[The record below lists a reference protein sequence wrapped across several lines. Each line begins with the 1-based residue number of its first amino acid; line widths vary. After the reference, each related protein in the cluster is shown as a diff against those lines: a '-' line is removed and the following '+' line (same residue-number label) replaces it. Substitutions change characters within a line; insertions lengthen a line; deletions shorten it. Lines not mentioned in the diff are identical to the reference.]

1 MTIQEITTRK
11 EDQTF
16 DCKSIQI
23 DPKALAVPIVAFA
36 NADGGVIAIGV
47 SDKTRK
53 IEGIDQHTEKLNE
66 LLRVPFDF
74 CNPSV
79 PVTCSYLPCTDKDGN
94 ENRILLMEIP
104 ASSSLHTN
112 QADEAFMRVG
122 DKSRKLT
129 FDERVQ
135 LMYDKGERYYE
146 DTAVY
151 GATIDDIDMD
161 AVADYAKLVGY
172 GKSPLQYLQENNGFV
187 RTNKKGEEEVSTAC
201 ILLFGKY
208 PQKFFPRARTRFIRY
223 EGVDE
228 KVGAEMNVIKDV
240 TFEGTILNQI
250 KKTIEFIETQVR
262 EHTFLGQHAQ
272 FVTKRDYPE
281 FVIQEMTVNACCH
294 RAYNI
299 KGTEIQIKMFDD
311 RLVFESPGK
320 LPGQVKPTNIRHTH
334 FSRNPKIAAF
344 LKAYH
349 FVKEFGE
356 GFDRICR
363 EQEANG
369 ANVPSF
375 RTDEFI
381 LKITVPKVAENVQK
395 QTGNVTENSGKVA
408 ENHKGVAEKV
418 TENGNVTDASKKTS
432 QKNKG
437 KVIEKVDGVI
447 EMVIEKAALLNEK
460 LSENRLLIIKLMIE
474 DPYISKSELSRHVGI
489 SENSISRNI
498 EAMRGKYLRRVG
510 PDKGGFWEIIM

>member
-1 MTIQEITTRK
+1 MTVQEIITRK

-36 NADGGVIAIGV
+36 NSDGGVIAIGV

-53 IEGIDQHTEKLNE
+53 IEGIDQYTEKLNE
-66 LLRVPFDF
+66 LMRVPFDF
-74 CNPSV
+74 CDPSV

-104 ASSSLHTN
+104 ASPSLHTN

-151 GATIDDIDMD
+151 DATIEDIDMD

-172 GKSPLQYLQENNGFV
+172 GKSPIQYLRENYGFV
-187 RTNKKGEEEVSTAC
+187 KTNKKGEEDVSTAC

-223 EGVDE
+223 EGIDE

-240 TFEGTILNQI
+240 TFEGTILNQV

-320 LPGQVKPTNIRHTH
+320 LPGQVKPNNIRHTH

-381 LKITVPKVAENVQK
+381 LKITVPKVIEKMNVNDEK
-395 QTGNVTENSGKVA
+395 VNINVTEN
-408 ENHKGVAEKV
+408 V
-418 TENGNVTDASKKTS
+418 TENVTDTSQKTS
-432 QKNKG
+432 QK
-437 KVIEKVDGVI
+437 IID
-447 EMVIEKAALLNEK
+447 
-460 LSENRLLIIKLMIE
+460 LIKE
-474 DPYISKSELSRHVGI
+474 DPYISTSKMAEIIGVDR
-489 SENSISRNI
+489 RNI
-498 EAMRGKYLRRVG
+498 ARNIKKLQEQGIVRRVG
-510 PDKGGFWEIIM
+510 PDKGGFWEVMASGK

>member
-1 MTIQEITTRK
+1 MQTKTKNMTIQEITSRK
-11 EDQTF
+11 EGQTF

-23 DPKALAVPIVAFA
+23 DPKALAVSVVAFA

-47 SDKTRK
+47 SDKTRQ
-53 IEGIDQHTEKLNE
+53 IEGIDQHAEKLNE

-94 ENRILLMEIP
+94 RNRILLMEIP

-135 LMYDKGERYYE
+135 LMYDKGERYFE

-151 GATIDDIDMD
+151 GATIDDIDMN
-161 AVADYAKLVGY
+161 AVAEYAKIVGY
-172 GKSPLQYLQENNGFV
+172 GKSPLQYLRENNDFV
-187 RTNKKGEEEVSTAC
+187 TTNKKGEEDVSAAC
-201 ILLFGKY
+201 ILLFGKN
-208 PQKFFPRARTRFIRY
+208 PQRFFPRARTRFIRY
-223 EGVDE
+223 EGVNE
-228 KVGAEMNVIKDV
+228 KVGAEMNVVKDV

-320 LPGQVKPTNIRHTH
+320 LPGQVKPNNIRHTH

-349 FVKEFGE
+349 YVKEFGE

-381 LKITVPKVAENVQK
+381 LKITVPKL
-395 QTGNVTENSGKVA
+395 TER
-408 ENHKGVAEKV
+408 
-418 TENGNVTDASKKTS
+418 
-432 QKNKG
+432 
-437 KVIEKVDGVI
+437 
-447 EMVIEKAALLNEK
+447 LPEK
-460 LSENRLLIIKLMIE
+460 LPETC
-474 DPYISKSELSRHVGI
+474 
-489 SENSISRNI
+489 
-498 EAMRGKYLRRVG
+498 RVNQQVQFG
-510 PDKGGFWEIIM
+510 CKFMNNV

>member
-23 DPKALAVPIVAFA
+23 DPKALAVPIVAMA

-53 IEGIDQHTEKLNE
+53 IEGVDQHTEKLNE

-122 DKSRKLT
+122 DKSRKLS

-135 LMYDKGERYYE
+135 LMYDKGERFYE

-151 GATIDDIDMD
+151 GATVDDIDMD
-161 AVADYAKLVGY
+161 AVAEYTRLVGY
-172 GKSPLQYLQENNGFV
+172 SKTPLEYLRENNGFV
-187 RTNKKGEEEVSTAC
+187 TTNKQGEEDVSTAC
-201 ILLFGKY
+201 ILLFGKN

-240 TFEGTILNQI
+240 TFEGTILNQV

-262 EHTFLGQHAQ
+262 EHTFLGQHGQ
-272 FVTKRDYPE
+272 FVTRRDYPE
-281 FVIQEMTVNACCH
+281 FVIQEMTVNSVCH
-294 RAYNI
+294 RAYSI

-320 LPGQVKPTNIRHTH
+320 LPGMVKPTNIRNTH

-349 FVKEFGE
+349 YVKEYGE
-356 GFDRICR
+356 GVDRIYR
-363 EQEANG
+363 ELEANG
-369 ANVPSF
+369 TSTLSF
-375 RTDEFI
+375 RTDDFI
-381 LKITVPKVAENVQK
+381 LKITVLKVADISSI
-395 QTGNVTENSGKVA
+395 QTEKLI
-408 ENHKGVAEKV
+408 EPEQKV
-418 TENGNVTDASKKTS
+418 TEKLTENH
-432 QKNKG
+432 QKL
-437 KVIEKVDGVI
+437 IEKL
-447 EMVIEKAALLNEK
+447 IEKAAIQGDRLT
-460 LSENRLLIIKLMIE
+460 ENRKSILRLVIE
-474 DPYISKSELSRHVGI
+474 DPYISKADLSKLVGI
-489 SENSISRNI
+489 SVAAISANI
-498 EAMRGKYLRRVG
+498 EVMRGKYLRRVG
-510 PDKGGFWEIIM
+510 PDKGGFWEIIS

>member
-23 DPKALAVPIVAFA
+23 EPKALAIPIVAFA

-66 LLRVPFDF
+66 LLRVPYDF

-79 PVTCSYLPCTDKDGN
+79 PVTCSYLPCTDKEGN

-172 GKSPLQYLQENNGFV
+172 GKSPLQYLRENNGFV
-187 RTNKKGEEEVSTAC
+187 KANKKGEEDVSTAC

-240 TFEGTILNQI
+240 TFEGTILNQV

-311 RLVFESPGK
+311 RIVFESPGK
-320 LPGQVKPTNIRHTH
+320 LPGQVKPNNIRHTH

-395 QTGNVTENSGKVA
+395 QTGNVTENGGKVA

-418 TENGNVTDASKKTS
+418 AENH
-432 QKNKG
+432 G
-437 KVIEKVDGVI
+437 KVTEKLR
-447 EMVIEKAALLNEK
+447 EKAAALGETLTA
-460 LSENRLLIIKLMIE
+460 NRIKILELVIE
-474 DPYISKSELSRHVGI
+474 DPYISRADLANNVGI
-489 SENSISRNI
+489 SETSIYRNI

-510 PDKGGFWEIIM
+510 PDKGGFWEIII

>member
-11 EDQTF
+11 EGQTF

-23 DPKALAVPIVAFA
+23 EPKALAVPIVAFA

-53 IEGIDQHTEKLNE
+53 IEGIDQYTEKLNE

-151 GATIDDIDMD
+151 DATIDDIDMD

-172 GKSPLQYLQENNGFV
+172 GKSPLQYLRENNGFV

-240 TFEGTILNQI
+240 TFEGTILNQV

-320 LPGQVKPTNIRHTH
+320 LPGQVKPNNIRHTH

-395 QTGNVTENSGKVA
+395 QTGNVTENGGKVA
-408 ENHKGVAEKV
+408 ESHKGVAEKV
-418 TENGNVTDASKKTS
+418 AENH
-432 QKNKG
+432 G
-437 KVIEKVDGVI
+437 KVTEKLR
-447 EMVIEKAALLNEK
+447 EKSAALGEALTA
-460 LSENRLLIIKLMIE
+460 NRIKILELMIE
-474 DPYISKSELSRHVGI
+474 DPYISRADLANNVGI
-489 SENSISRNI
+489 SETSIYRNI

-510 PDKGGFWEIIM
+510 PDKGGFWEIII